1 MLKTLIR
8 LLAIVAILS
17 GCGNE
22 TTGAITNVSA
32 NEFAKVIETE
42 KVVILDVRTPAEFM
56 SGHIAGA
63 INIDAESGNFA
74 NEIKSLDPNST
85 YAIYCRSG
93 RRSGVASES
102 MADAGF
108 VKIYNMNGGTI
119 DWEAAGFPLTTN

>member
-22 TTGAITNVSA
+22 TTGAITNVSV